1 MVPKL
6 CDFGLAR
13 VLPALRDDS
22 ARDAVE
28 GTARYMAPEL
38 ALGHQITLPKAIDC
52 YGLGVVLHDLAHVG
66 LRPAPAANEAPASAA
81 NSGPGRQPMGSAVS
95 VLYARNKQGFVVPIS
110 PECPPP
116 LAALLQ
122 RCLAVEP
129 TERPETGAVRL
140 SLLEMEPQA
149 DSW

>member
-38 ALGHQITLPKAIDC
+38 ALGHPITLPKAIDA

-66 LRPAPAANEAPASAA
+66 LRPPPAAGDAAPPAA
-81 NSGPGRQPMGSAVS
+81 NSGPGRQATANTVS
-95 VLYARNKQGFVVPIS
+95 VLFARSKQGFVVPIS

-116 LAALLQ
+116 LAKLLQ

-129 TERPETGAVRL
+129 TERPESGAVRL
-140 SLLEMEPQA
+140 SLLQMEAQA
-149 DSW
+149 DGW